1 MKTAVASSSS
11 RVLAAVGASFSALL
25 LVAACSSSEENE
37 GDASVADSGAAADA
51 SVVVDARDATTSDAD
66 AAASDAGA
74 GSGADAHVPGGGDAA
89 ASDSGDAAIT
99 APDGGND
106 SGAAASFPDVHF
118 YGRMDWRDVAGPRF
132 DWSGSSVAASFTGTG
147 IAVRLGNVDTG
158 SGPNRMQA
166 VIDGTPSD
174 EYTLLD
180 DSADET
186 YTLASG
192 LADGPHTVQLYKRT
206 EGYYGAVQFLGFVTE
221 DSTNDTDWALTPSTE
236 PTRHIEIIGDS
247 ISAGYG
253 VLSPSISCSGVDY
266 LNYEDAYLAYG
277 LDTART
283 FGAAAV
289 SIAWSGKGVYRDY
302 NGNTANNVPFYYPF
316 TLATDTLAY
325 DFSQQVDV
333 VLIDLGTNDFAQGD
347 PGQEN
352 FEGAYVALATTV
364 RSHYPNAYILLLT
377 GPMVNST
384 FPFQGALALLKQ
396 YVDDVVSTRQ
406 AAGDTNIADLYLAA
420 QDCGNEQ
427 CGCDSHPD
435 VDRQQTM
442 SNTIVKR
449 LQKVLGW

>member
-1 MKTAVASSSS
+1 MKIAVASSS
-11 RVLAAVGASFSALL
+11 RLLAIGASVSALL
-25 LVAACSSSEENE
+25 LAAACSSTEDNEN
-37 GDASVADSGAAADA
+37 DASVADAAAAAD
-51 SVVVDARDATTSDAD
+51 VGVGVDEADATTSHVDAAATDGGAGGGNDAHGPVGAD
-66 AAASDAGA
+66 AATDAGDT
-74 GSGADAHVPGGGDAA
+74 GT
-89 ASDSGDAAIT
+89 T
-99 APDGGND
+99 APDGGSD

-174 EYTLLD
+174 DYTLLD
-180 DSADET
+180 DSPDET

-192 LADGPHTVQLYKRT
+192 LAEGPHTVQLYKRT
-206 EGYYGAVQFLGFVTE
+206 EGYYGTVQFLGFATE
-221 DSTNDTDWALTPSTE
+221 DAANDAGWALTASTE

-253 VLSPSISCSGVDY
+253 VLSPSTSCSGVDY
-266 LNYEDAYLAYG
+266 LNYQDAYLAYG
-277 LDTART
+277 FDTART
-283 FGAAAV
+283 LGAAAV

-302 NGNTANNVPFYYPF
+302 SGNTANNVPFYYPF

-325 DFSQQVDV
+325 DFSQPVDV

-352 FEGAYVALATTV
+352 FEGAYVTLATTV

-384 FPFQGALALLKQ
+384 FPFQGALGLLDT

-406 AAGDTNIADLYLAA
+406 GQGDTRIADLHLAA
-420 QDCGNEQ
+420 QDCGDDEQ
-427 CGCDSHPD
+427 CGCDSHPN

-442 SNTIVKR
+442 SNSIVKR

>member
-1 MKTAVASSSS
+1 
-11 RVLAAVGASFSALL
+11 
-25 LVAACSSSEENE
+25 
-37 GDASVADSGAAADA
+37 
-51 SVVVDARDATTSDAD
+51 
-66 AAASDAGA
+66 
-74 GSGADAHVPGGGDAA
+74 
-89 ASDSGDAAIT
+89 
-99 APDGGND
+99 
-106 SGAAASFPDVHF
+106 
-118 YGRMDWRDVAGPRF
+118 MDWRDPAGPRF

-174 EYTLLD
+174 EYTLLE
-180 DSADET
+180 DSASET

-221 DSTNDTDWALTPSTE
+221 DPTSDTDWALTPSTE

-253 VLSPSISCSGVDY
+253 VLSPSTSCSGVDY
-266 LNYEDAYLAYG
+266 LNYQDAYLAYG
-277 LDTART
+277 FDTART
-283 FGAAAV
+283 LAAAAV

-302 NGNTANNVPFYYPF
+302 SGNTDKNVPFYYPF
-316 TLATDTLAY
+316 TLASDNTLTY

-347 PGQEN
+347 PGQES
-352 FEGAYVALATTV
+352 FEDAYVALATTV
-364 RSHYPNAYILLLT
+364 RSHYPAAYILLLT
-377 GPMVNST
+377 GPMVNSSSP
-384 FPFQGALALLKQ
+384 FPGAIQLLDQ
-396 YVDDVVSTRQ
+396 YVDDVVATRQ
-406 AAGDTNIADLYLAA
+406 GAGDGNIADLHLAA
-420 QDCGNEQ
+420 QDCGEDEQ
-427 CGCDSHPD
+427 CGCDFHPN

-449 LQKVLGW
+449 LKNVLGW